1 MFADRKAHNERT
13 AFFCSDHCRGYGICS
28 MPRQFRNQRGSSV
41 CMVVCMQSSRQ
52 LCSEP
57 TGRTQRKACRVIWGL
72 CCAQERGRGIRVSI
86 LNNSVCLR
94 GHELPATYSS
104 TLSTAQLKRKR
115 NHCLF
120 FAMLVL
126 GHQRAIKPRYKHR
139 NQPMYEYACH
149 TSWHVVPTDQLQTS
163 ANHSTAGQSLFCIHT
178 VYTRTCTCVNQH
190 HHISFLSHGLRFNIS
205 PVMEGSSTR
214 NLPRE
219 TND

>member
-1 MFADRKAHNERT
+1 MHGSLYAEFKAVVFRT
-13 AFFCSDHCRGYGICS
+13 HWSYSKKGL
-28 MPRQFRNQRGSSV
+28 
-41 CMVVCMQSSRQ
+41 QSHLGLV
-52 LCSEP
+52 LCSGARAGHQSLYP
-57 TGRTQRKACRVIWGL
+57 H
-72 CCAQERGRGIRVSI
+72 
-86 LNNSVCLR
+86 NSVCLR

-104 TLSTAQLKRKR
+104 TLSTVQLKRKR

-149 TSWHVVPTDQLQTS
+149 TSWHVMPTYQLQTS
-163 ANHSTAGQSLFCIHT
+163 ANHSTAGQSLFCVHT
-178 VYTRTCTCVNQH
+178 VYTRTCACVNQH